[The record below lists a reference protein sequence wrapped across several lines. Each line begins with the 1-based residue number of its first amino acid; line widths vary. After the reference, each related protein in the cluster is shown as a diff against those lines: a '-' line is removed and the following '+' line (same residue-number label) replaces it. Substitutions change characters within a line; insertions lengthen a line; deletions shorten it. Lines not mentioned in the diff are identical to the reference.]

1 MIQTVILG
9 VVVVLLISNLSLIV
23 LVLRRLKVF
32 GHTEFDGAVQD
43 QLNSLHENVSR
54 SEQEIRNE
62 VRNSQA
68 TISNTLVTVIGEF
81 SNNLTAQIE
90 GMRTTADARFQDLQ
104 QSIETRLD
112 KIRET
117 LTNQLTST
125 VDTLVNTVGELGKTQ
140 ETQLANVR
148 TTVHDRLEAMQTSN
162 EEKSENMY
170 KTVTNQ
176 LQSTADTLVNTV
188 GEFGKSQDTQL
199 ENVRKTVHDRLEAMQ
214 TSSENKAELMHKT
227 VTNQLQT
234 TADTLVNSVGE
245 LGKTQDTQLENV
257 RKTVHDRLEAMQ
269 SSNEEKSENTY
280 KTVITQM
287 QTTADTLVNTVGEL
301 GKSQDTQLENVRK
314 TVHDRLEAMQSSNE
328 KKLDQMRDT
337 VDEKLQSTLEKRLGE
352 SFNQVSKRLEE
363 VQRGLGEMQELATGV
378 GDLKRVLTNVKTRGT
393 WGEVQL
399 GALLEEI
406 FTPDQYSSNV
416 QLSEDSREEV
426 EFAIRLPGKDDDPN
440 SCVWLPID
448 SKFPLADYESIV
460 DAADD
465 ADKDATERAMAAFL
479 STVRNEAKT
488 ISEKYIA
495 PPLTMDFAI
504 MFLPTEGL
512 YAEVLRAPGEVAHL
526 LHRYRVVVAGPT
538 TLAAILNSLRMG
550 FRTLAIEKRSSEVW
564 EILAAV
570 KTEFGKFGGVMD
582 KLRKQLNTASK
593 TVDETGTRTRAM
605 ERTLRTVEELPPEE
619 SSELLGLPGSDIEI
633 ARDYTDD

>member
-9 VVVVLLISNLSLIV
+9 VVALLSIASLGFIV
-23 LVLRRLKVF
+23 LVLQRLKVI
-32 GHTEFDGAVQD
+32 GEAQSEHSAQNE
-43 QLNSLHENVSR
+43 LRSLREEISR
-54 SEQEIRNE
+54 SEKEIRDE
-62 VRNSQA
+62 VRNTQA
-68 TISNTLVTVIGEF
+68 ATTTTLVTNIGEF
-81 SNNLTAQIE
+81 SSTLTTQVD
-90 GMRTTADARFQDLQ
+90 GLRTTVDKRFQNLQ
-104 QSIETRLD
+104 QSIESRLD
-112 KIRET
+112 KIRDT
-117 LTNQLTST
+117 VTNQLQST
-125 VDTLVNTVGELGKTQ
+125 AETLVNTVGELGNSQ
-140 ETQLANVR
+140 DSQLERVR
-148 TTVHDRLEAMQTSN
+148 KTVHDRLEAMQTSN

-188 GEFGKSQDTQL
+188 GE
-199 ENVRKTVHDRLEAMQ
+199 
-214 TSSENKAELMHKT
+214 
-227 VTNQLQT
+227 
-234 TADTLVNSVGE
+234 

-269 SSNEEKSENTY
+269 SSNEEKSQQTQ
-280 KTVITQM
+280 KTVTGQLK
-287 QTTADTLVNTVGEL
+287 TTADTLVNSVGEL
-301 GKSQDTQLENVRK
+301 GKTQDTQLENIRK

-406 FTPDQYSSNV
+406 LTPEQYSSNV
-416 QLSEDSREEV
+416 QVSEDSREEV
-426 EFAIRLPGKDDDPN
+426 EYAIRLPGKHDQPN

-448 SKFPLADYESIV
+448 SKFPLVDYERLVQSSE
-460 DAADD
+460 AADED
-465 ADKDATERAMAAFL
+465 VVEKATATL
-479 STVRNEAKT
+479 LTTVRNEAKS
-488 ISEKYIA
+488 ISEKYIV
-495 PPLTMDFAI
+495 PPKTTDFAI

-512 YAEVLRAPGEVAHL
+512 YAEVLRIPGEVSHL
-526 LHRYRVVVAGPT
+526 LHHYRIVVAGPT
-538 TLAAILNSLRMG
+538 TLAAILSSLRMG

-570 KTEFGKFGGVMD
+570 KTEFGKFGDVMA
-582 KLRKQLNTASK
+582 KLKKQLNTASN
-593 TVDETGTRTRAM
+593 TVDQTQTRTRAM
-605 ERTLRTVEELPPEE
+605 ERQLQTVEQLPADEASARLGLTDGISE
-619 SSELLGLPGSDIEI
+619 IHTTDTEELLE
-633 ARDYTDD
+633 

>member
-1 MIQTVILG
+1 MIETVIWG
-9 VVVVLLISNLSLIV
+9 VVVLSIVNLIFIV
-23 LVLRRLKVF
+23 LVLQRLKVI
-32 GHTEFDGAVQD
+32 GEVQSDHSVQD
-43 QLNSLHENVSR
+43 QLRSFHEQVLR
-54 SEQEIRNE
+54 SEQEIKNE
-62 VRNSQA
+62 VRNTQT
-68 TISNTLVTVIGEF
+68 TISNTVVTNIGEF
-81 SNNLTAQIE
+81 GNNLTAQVE
-90 GMRTTADARFQDLQ
+90 GMRTTVDSRFQNLQ

-117 LTNQLTST
+117 VTNQLKNT
-125 VDTLVNTVGELGKTQ
+125 VDTLVNTVGELGKSQ
-140 ETQLANVR
+140 ETQLA
-148 TTVHDRLEAMQTSN
+148 
-162 EEKSENMY
+162 
-170 KTVTNQ
+170 
-176 LQSTADTLVNTV
+176 
-188 GEFGKSQDTQL
+188 
-199 ENVRKTVHDRLEAMQ
+199 
-214 TSSENKAELMHKT
+214 
-227 VTNQLQT
+227 
-234 TADTLVNSVGE
+234 
-245 LGKTQDTQLENV
+245 NV

-495 PPLTMDFAI
+495 PPLTTDFAI

-619 SSELLGLPGSDIEI
+619 STELLGLPGSDIEI